1 MAAATVLAATVVAD
15 VVRLGGE
22 RWRAK
27 HWRFVFAAVTVAI
40 WIDAAVCLAATCVA
54 ERRAPPW
61 LLSRPTRCL
70 RPLLLV
76 AHVRPL
82 RQLVS
87 SALKTIPRL
96 APTVFWW
103 EPWWWRGPR
112 WRAAVPGTV
121 RRGGRGH
128 ARKLDNAFDAAVAM
142 TVLITTE
149 NFPDVMR
156 PALAVGGGG
165 EGARAVPK
173 LVTAVFFVSFI
184 VVGVWLGMSLWS
196 L

>member
-1 MAAATVLAATVVAD
+1 MRARLMVVLAAATVLAATVVAD

-82 RQLVS
+82 RAPCFF
-87 SALKTIPRL
+87 ALL
-96 APTVFWW
+96 AWVQG
-103 EPWWWRGPR
+103 RIA
-112 WRAAVPGTV
+112 RAAECVDVRGAQPRQPVARQAGVPV
-121 RRGGRGH
+121 C
-128 ARKLDNAFDAAVAM
+128 A
-142 TVLITTE
+142 E
-149 NFPDVMR
+149 
-156 PALAVGGGG
+156 
-165 EGARAVPK
+165 
-173 LVTAVFFVSFI
+173 
-184 VVGVWLGMSLWS
+184 
-196 L
+196 